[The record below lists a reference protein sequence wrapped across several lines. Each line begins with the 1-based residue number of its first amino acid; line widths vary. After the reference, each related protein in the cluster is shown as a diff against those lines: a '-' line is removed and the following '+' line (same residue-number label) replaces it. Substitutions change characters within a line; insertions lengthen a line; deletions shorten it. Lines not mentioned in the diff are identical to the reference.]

1 MAYSIPS
8 QNAAYGYAAN
18 FKPMFDAADLTRGY
32 QTVKSNDATN
42 LMSEVLAADFAAKTA
57 MAQGALKEYGA
68 QIRQNSVNDTSLEI
82 EALRNKQSSKAGK
95 LQALLGLL
103 DLGGASAFKSRS
115 ATDALQNRKDSV
127 MLTDNALARDLNAVQ
142 KITGLT
148 PAQFTKEALKGAQPS
163 KTQKSNTG
171 IVAAPV
177 LPKSPSIS
185 SEENKYTAAEVLDFI
200 NKLGQNTVSTK
211 GKK

>member
-127 MLTDNALARDLNAVQ
+127 MLTDNALVRDLKAGQLFGMNIPGSVAGA
-142 KITGLT
+142 I
-148 PAQFTKEALKGAQPS
+148 AGAQPS
-163 KTQKSNTG
+163 KTQGSNAG
-171 IVAAPV
+171 IVAIPT
-177 LPKSPSIS
+177 LQESPSIGS
-185 SEENKYTAAEVLDFI
+185 GATTLTPAQVLEVI
-200 NKLGQNTVSTK
+200 NKLGQTTQ
-211 GKK
+211 KKK

>member
-8 QNAAYGYAAN
+8 QNAAYGYASN
-18 FKPMFDAADLTRGY
+18 FRPMFDADDLARGY

-42 LMSEVLAADFAAKTA
+42 LMSEVLAADLATKTQA
-57 MAQGALKEYGA
+57 AQGALKEYGA

-82 EALRNKQSSKAGK
+82 EALRNKQSNKAGK

-127 MLTDNALARDLNAVQ
+127 MLTDNALVRDLKAGQLFGMNIPGSVAGA
-142 KITGLT
+142 T
-148 PAQFTKEALKGAQPS
+148 AGAQPS
-163 KTQKSNTG
+163 KTQRSNAG
-171 IVAAPV
+171 IVAVPV
-177 LPKSPSIS
+177 LQKSPSIGS
-185 SEENKYTAAEVLDFI
+185 GATTPTPAQVLEAI
-200 NKLGQNTVSTK
+200 NKLGQTTQ
-211 GKK
+211 KKK

>member
-8 QNAAYGYAAN
+8 QNAAYGYASN
-18 FKPMFDAADLTRGY
+18 FRPMFDADDLTRGY

-82 EALRNKQSSKAGK
+82 EGLRNKQSNKANK

-103 DLGGASAFKSRS
+103 APAASTAFKSRS

-127 MLTDNALARDLNAVQ
+127 MLTDNALVRDLKAGQLFGMNIPGSVAGA
-142 KITGLT
+142 T
-148 PAQFTKEALKGAQPS
+148 AGAQPS
-163 KTQKSNTG
+163 KTQRSNAG
-171 IVAAPV
+171 IVAIPT
-177 LPKSPSIS
+177 LQESPSIS
-185 SEENKYTAAEVLDFI
+185 SEENKYTAAEILDLF
-200 NKLGQNTVSTK
+200 NKLGQNTVSTQ
-211 GKK
+211 KKK

>member
-8 QNAAYGYAAN
+8 QNAAYGYASN
-18 FKPMFDAADLTRGY
+18 FRPMFDADDLTRGY

-82 EALRNKQSSKAGK
+82 EGLRNKQSNKANK

-103 DLGGASAFKSRS
+103 ALGGSSAFKSRS

-127 MLTDNALARDLNAVQ
+127 MLTDNALVRDLKAW
-142 KITGLT
+142 
-148 PAQFTKEALKGAQPS
+148 QFFGMNIPGSVAGATAGAQPS
-163 KTQKSNTG
+163 KTQRSNAG
-171 IVAAPV
+171 IVAVPV

-185 SEENKYTAAEVLDFI
+185 SGETTFTPAQVLEYI
-200 NKLGQNTVSTK
+200 NKLGQSTVSTE
-211 GKK
+211 KKK

>member
-18 FKPMFDAADLTRGY
+18 FKPMFDAADLARGY

-127 MLTDNALARDLNAVQ
+127 MLTDNALARDLKAGQLFGMNIPKSVAGAV
-142 KITGLT
+142 
-148 PAQFTKEALKGAQPS
+148 AGAQPS

-171 IVAAPV
+171 IVAVPV